1 MDYEDGKA
9 GLSAERSRH
18 GFGLNVYP
26 ARIKNTGM

>member
-9 GLSAERSRH
+9 GLPAERSRH

>member
-1 MDYEDGKA
+1 MKGKDGKA
-9 GLSAERSRH
+9 CLSAERSRH